1 MISITKQKQAI
12 NILKMGDRDKTD
24 SKQEFIN

>member
-1 MISITKQKQAI
+1 MLSATKQKQII
-12 NILKMGDRDKTD
+12 NILKEGARDKTD